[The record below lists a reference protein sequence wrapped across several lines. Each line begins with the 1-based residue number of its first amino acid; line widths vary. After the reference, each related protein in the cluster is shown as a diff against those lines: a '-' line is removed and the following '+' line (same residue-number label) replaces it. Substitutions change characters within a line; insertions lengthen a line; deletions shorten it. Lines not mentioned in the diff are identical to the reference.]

1 MTKLNK
7 SLEKELDSVFH
18 AYLLFSNSSR
28 ELIKQA
34 KKFAGLIAFN
44 DESIDNHPDIK
55 IVESDNLRTLGVEDI
70 RTVITQ
76 DNLSPIEGRYKV
88 VIFPPLKSLTEEASN
103 ALLKTIEEPSKT
115 SVFLI
120 LSTGNFWSH
129 SRDDSNNMIL
139 STIKSRCRAI
149 FVDTDKD
156 IQFNYS
162 NEDFIDFLD
171 LEIFDEKQSFK
182 KVLDV
187 LKIQKK
193 ELSNLI
199 HSFSLINECKKV
211 IDGLD
216 DDVSLTLNS
225 LIVSCLE
232 YLTNSIIIQQNMSRE
247 MYEFAVKVEI
257 AMADISS
264 GMRPQVVLSNLSLEV
279 S

>member
-7 SLEKELDSVFH
+7 SLEKELDGVFH

-44 DESIDNHPDIK
+44 DESIDAHPDIK

-139 STIKSRCRAI
+139 STIKSRCRTI

-156 IQFNYS
+156 IKFNYS
-162 NEDFIDFLD
+162 DDDFIDFLD
-171 LEIFDEKQSFK
+171 FDIVDGKSSFK
-182 KVLDV
+182 KILDI
-187 LKIQKK
+187 LIIQKK

-199 HSFSLINECKKV
+199 HSFALVNECKKV
-211 IDGLD
+211 IDDFD
-216 DDVSLTLNS
+216 DNVSLTLNS

-232 YLTNSIIIQQNMSRE
+232 YLTNSIITQQNISRE

>member
-7 SLEKELDSVFH
+7 SLEKELDGVFH

-55 IVESDNLRTLGVEDI
+55 IVESDNIRTLGVEDI

-187 LKIQKK
+187 LTIQKK

-225 LIVSCLE
+225 LIVRCLE

>member
-7 SLEKELDSVFH
+7 SLEKELDGVFH

-44 DESIDNHPDIK
+44 DESIDVHPDIN

-139 STIKSRCRAI
+139 STIKSRCRTI
-149 FVDTDKD
+149 FVDTEKD
-156 IQFNYS
+156 IKFNYS
-162 NEDFIDFLD
+162 DEDFIDFLD
-171 LEIFDEKQSFK
+171 FEIVDEKQSFK
-182 KVLDV
+182 KILDI
-187 LKIQKK
+187 LTIQKK
-193 ELSNLI
+193 EVSNLI
-199 HSFSLINECKKV
+199 HSFALVNECKKV
-211 IDGLD
+211 IDDLD
-216 DDVSLTLNS
+216 DNVSLTLNS

-232 YLTNSIIIQQNMSRE
+232 YLTNSIIIQQNISRE

-279 S
+279 

>member
-7 SLEKELDSVFH
+7 SLEKELDGVFH

-44 DESIDNHPDIK
+44 DESIVAHPDIK

-139 STIKSRCRAI
+139 STIKSRCRTI
-149 FVDTDKD
+149 FVDTEKD
-156 IQFNYS
+156 IKFNYS
-162 NEDFIDFLD
+162 DEDFIDFLD
-171 LEIFDEKQSFK
+171 IEIVDEKQSFK
-182 KVLDV
+182 KILDI
-187 LKIQKK
+187 LTIQKK

-199 HSFSLINECKKV
+199 HSFALVNECKKV
-211 IDGLD
+211 IDDLD
-216 DDVSLTLNS
+216 DNVSLTLNS

-232 YLTNSIIIQQNMSRE
+232 YLTNSIIIQQNISRE

-279 S
+279 

>member
-7 SLEKELDSVFH
+7 SLEKELDGVFH

-44 DESIDNHPDIK
+44 DESIDAHPDIK

-139 STIKSRCRAI
+139 STIKSRCRTI
-149 FVDTDKD
+149 FVDTEKD
-156 IQFNYS
+156 IKFNYS
-162 NEDFIDFLD
+162 DEDFIDFLD
-171 LEIFDEKQSFK
+171 FEIVDEKHSFK
-182 KVLDV
+182 KILDI
-187 LKIQKK
+187 LTIQKK

-199 HSFSLINECKKV
+199 HSFALVNECKKV
-211 IDGLD
+211 IDDLD

-232 YLTNSIIIQQNMSRE
+232 YLTNSIIIQQNISRE

-279 S
+279 

>member
-1 MTKLNK
+1 MANIYKNAGFALSTTNLTTVYTVPTDRTAIVKSIQINNDDASAIQTEISVTDSSASATYKIYHKDLAADTTDNGVVAPLVLESGDIVKIQVATANK
-7 SLEKELDSVFH
+7 
-18 AYLLFSNSSR
+18 
-28 ELIKQA
+28 
-34 KKFAGLIAFN
+34 
-44 DESIDNHPDIK
+44 
-55 IVESDNLRTLGVEDI
+55 
-70 RTVITQ
+70 
-76 DNLSPIEGRYKV
+76 IEG
-88 VIFPPLKSLTEEASN
+88 
-103 ALLKTIEEPSKT
+103 
-115 SVFLI
+115 
-120 LSTGNFWSH
+120 
-129 SRDDSNNMIL
+129 MI
-139 STIKSRCRAI
+139 S
-149 FVDTDKD
+149 
-156 IQFNYS
+156 Y
-162 NEDFIDFLD
+162 

-182 KVLDV
+182 KILDI
-187 LKIQKK
+187 LTIQKK